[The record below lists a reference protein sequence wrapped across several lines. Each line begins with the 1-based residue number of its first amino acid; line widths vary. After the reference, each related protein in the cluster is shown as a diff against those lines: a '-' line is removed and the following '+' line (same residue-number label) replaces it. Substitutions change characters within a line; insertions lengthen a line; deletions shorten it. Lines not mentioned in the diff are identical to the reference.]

1 MTGSTARMRKTF
13 EVTRRSPDA
22 TFSMYDVRCLVEG
35 CGHESR
41 AWDYRRNAL
50 AEGYK
55 HALTHEPR
63 CSSWIFIDG
72 GNDTATCALHEGH
85 PTSELHTAHG
95 VGTWTDADA
104 ARAAEWM
111 NEDA

>member
-13 EVTRRSPDA
+13 KVVNTRPDLRFP
-22 TFSMYDVRCLVEG
+22 TYDVHCLVER
-35 CGHESR
+35 CFWESVT
-41 AWDYRRNAL
+41 WDYRRNAL
-50 AEGYK
+50 RAGYE

-72 GNDTATCALHEGH
+72 GNDTASCVLHEGH
-85 PTSELHTAHG
+85 PTSDLHTAHG